1 MTDKVQETKE
11 SKGPMER
18 LMDVTKELV
27 FVQKA
32 KLCWDIRAA
41 WDRSEPVETRGDD
54 QPPTLVETREVETLG
69 DNQLPPLDDPRPLAT
84 LTLSQ
89 VHHLDRLHMMHSLGY
104 LDPVAIVN
112 LTPLSAM
119 TLKAESGDAFYT
131 RLLEGY
137 RRAVADKEEALEDNL
152 LPALAAHQAD
162 ATGTP

>member
-41 WDRSEPVETRGDD
+41 WDRSEP
-54 QPPTLVETREVETLG
+54 VETREVETLG